1 MENPSPKSGFR
12 IWIDAD
18 ACPLPAKEI
27 IYRYAFKWNIEITLV
42 ANSHQKIPKFHSI
55 KLVVVAKGLDV
66 ADHYIC
72 QNIMPDDIVI
82 TADIPL
88 ASDIIKANAHV
99 ITPKGETLD
108 TRNISERLSVRNF
121 FDHLRS
127 SGQHHSRS
135 ASYDNGHK
143 KAFAASIDKL
153 VTKLRNAQ
161 LLRERDLKTKLDG
174 QEKP

>member
-1 MENPSPKSGFR
+1 MDSPNAKNGFR

-18 ACPLPAKEI
+18 ACPIPAKEI
-27 IYRYAFKWNIEITLV
+27 VYRYAFKWNIEVILV
-42 ANSHQKIPKFHSI
+42 ANNHQKIPKFHCI
-55 KLVVVAKGLDV
+55 KLIVVPKGLDV

-72 QNIMPDDIVI
+72 QNVAADDIVI

-88 ASDIIKANAHV
+88 ASDLIKEKAHV
-99 ITPKGETLD
+99 ITPKGEALD

-143 KAFAASIDKL
+143 KAFAASIDRL
-153 VTKLRNAQ
+153 VTRLRQAQ
-161 LLRERDLKTKLDG
+161 QRRDKV
-174 QEKP
+174 

>member
-1 MENPSPKSGFR
+1 MDTPTTKNGFR

-18 ACPLPAKEI
+18 ACPIPAKEI
-27 IYRYAFKWNIEITLV
+27 IYKYAFKWNIEVILV
-42 ANSHQKIPKFHSI
+42 ANSHQKIPKFHCI
-55 KLVVVAKGLDV
+55 KIIVVPKGLDV

-72 QNIMPDDIVI
+72 QNVVPDDIVI

-88 ASDIIKANAHV
+88 ASDIINAKAHV
-99 ITPKGETLD
+99 ITPKGEALD

-143 KAFAASIDKL
+143 KAFAASIDRL
-153 VTKLRNAQ
+153 VTKLRQAQ
-161 LLRERDLKTKLDG
+161 MRKNKV
-174 QEKP
+174 

>member
-1 MENPSPKSGFR
+1 MENPNTKNEFR
-12 IWIDAD
+12 IWVDAD
-18 ACPLPAKEI
+18 ACPIPAKEI
-27 IYRYAFKWNIEITLV
+27 IYRYAFKWNIDIILV

-55 KLVVVAKGLDV
+55 KLVVVPKGLDV

-72 QNIMPDDIVI
+72 QHIIQDDIVI

-88 ASDIIKANAHV
+88 AADIIEAKAHV

-153 VTKLRNAQ
+153 VTRLRQAQ
-161 LLRERDLKTKLDG
+161 LR
-174 QEKP
+174 